1 MHCVLP
7 VPSGDAPIKGWIVQ
21 LLLFAQW
28 CVAFGPRVPLGL
40 LGLSFLLPARIAV
53 SSKARPA
60 TVSGPR
66 GAVKEKKREQ
76 SRVTDEDTKETG
88 QPVARLSAAAVASS
102 SSFRLLY
109 IEQPLRQDGG
119 AICLYRTAEFLFY
132 SPALCNVFL
141 VQRSPAV
148 TFTIS
153 ILSYS
158 AFSPG
163 FPSALFRRPY
173 MGLTLVRARE
183 RELPVSL
190 FFLFTRNVR
199 CGAAVFFSLG
209 GSPAVV
215 VFVESRTLR
224 LAMRTQ

>member
-1 MHCVLP
+1 M
-7 VPSGDAPIKGWIVQ
+7 
-21 LLLFAQW
+21 
-28 CVAFGPRVPLGL
+28 
-40 LGLSFLLPARIAV
+40 
-53 SSKARPA
+53 
-60 TVSGPR
+60 SGPR

-183 RELPVSL
+183 RELPVSFFFCSRGTL
-190 FFLFTRNVR
+190 DAELRFFFFL
-199 CGAAVFFSLG
+199 
-209 GSPAVV
+209 
-215 VFVESRTLR
+215 
-224 LAMRTQ
+224 